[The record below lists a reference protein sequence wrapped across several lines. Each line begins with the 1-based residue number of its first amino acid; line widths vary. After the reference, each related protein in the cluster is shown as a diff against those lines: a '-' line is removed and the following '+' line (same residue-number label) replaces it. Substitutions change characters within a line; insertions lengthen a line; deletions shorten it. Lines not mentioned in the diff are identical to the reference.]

1 MGRWHGV
8 TSDTYKRLII
18 DSGAVYKDFVD
29 QDNPGT
35 LLGATRGGS
44 TFTIEQE
51 IKDMVVD
58 GAKGP
63 VKGGRRITRVNVK
76 LVCNFIEHSADLWQH
91 ALPGSEYSSDF
102 TTTLVPEDDEHVEF
116 RRSLEIALTDYIDNV
131 VLIGQVTGTDQ
142 AVVCGIKNAL
152 ADGNFELAFVDN
164 EETGL
169 SVQFTA
175 HFNPDCLDEEP
186 WILWYPEDLTT
197 TTAPGC

>member
-102 TTTLVPEDDEHVEF
+102 TTTIVPVDDEHVEF
-116 RRSLEIALTDYIDNV
+116 RRSLEIALSDYIDYV

-175 HFNPDCLDEEP
+175 HFHPDCLDEEP

>member
-1 MGRWHGV
+1 MMARWHGI
-8 TSDTYKRLII
+8 TQDTYKRLII

-51 IKDMVVD
+51 IKDMAVD

-63 VKGGRRITRVNVK
+63 VKGGRRITKVNVK
-76 LVCNFIEHSADLWQH
+76 LVINFIEHSADLWQH
-91 ALPGSEYSSDF
+91 ALPGSEYAAAFSTTVDPSSD
-102 TTTLVPEDDEHVEF
+102 DHVEF
-116 RRSLEIALTDYIDNV
+116 RRSLEIALADYIDNV
-131 VLIGQVTGTDQ
+131 VIIGQISGTDQ

-152 ADGNFELAFVDN
+152 ADGNFEMAFTDN
-164 EETGL
+164 EEAGL
-169 SVQFTA
+169 SVQFTG
-175 HFNPDCLDEEP
+175 HFTPCELDDEP

-197 TTAPGC
+197 TTAPC

>member
-8 TSDTYKRLII
+8 DTDTYKRLII
-18 DSGAVYKDFVD
+18 DSGAVYKDFVS
-29 QDNPGT
+29 QAVPGT

-51 IKDMVVD
+51 IKDMSVD

-63 VKGGRRITRVNVK
+63 VKGSRRITRVNVK
-76 LVCNFIEHSADLWQH
+76 LVCNFIEHSAELWEH
-91 ALPGSEYSSDF
+91 AIPGSTYAPDF
-102 TTTLVPEDDEHVEF
+102 LTTIDPADAYHVEF
-116 RRSLEIALTDYIDNV
+116 RRTLEILLADYITNV
-131 VLIGQVTGTDQ
+131 VIIGQITGTDQ

-152 ADGNFELAFVDN
+152 ADGNFEMAFVDN

-169 SVQFTA
+169 VVQFTA
-175 HFNPDCLDEEP
+175 HFDPSDLDEEP

-197 TTAPGC
+197 TTAP

>member
-1 MGRWHGV
+1 MARWHGI
-8 TSDTYKRLII
+8 TNDTYRRLII
-18 DSGAVYKDFVD
+18 DSGAVYMNFVD

-63 VKGGRRITRVNVK
+63 VKGGRRITKVNVK
-76 LVCNFIEHSADLWQH
+76 LVANFISHSVELWNY
-91 ALPGSEYSSDF
+91 ALPGSEYSASFATTEDPNSD
-102 TTTLVPEDDEHVEF
+102 DHIEF
-116 RRSLEIALTDYIDNV
+116 RRHLEIALSDYIDNIV
-131 VLIGQVTGTDQ
+131 IVGQITGTEQ
-142 AVVCGIKNAL
+142 AVVCGLKNAL
-152 ADGNFELAFVDN
+152 ADGNFEFAFTDN

-175 HFNPDCLDEEP
+175 HFTPCDLDSEP

-197 TTAPGC
+197 TAGPC

>member
-8 TSDTYKRLII
+8 NSDTYKRLII
-18 DSGAVYKDFVD
+18 DSGAVYKDFTSQAV
-29 QDNPGT
+29 PGT

-51 IKDMVVD
+51 IKDMAVD

-63 VKGGRRITRVNVK
+63 VKGSRRITRVNVK
-76 LVCNFIEHSADLWQH
+76 LVCNFIEHSADLWEH
-91 ALPGSEYSSDF
+91 ALPGSEYAADF
-102 TTTLVPEDDEHVEF
+102 ATTIEPVDAYHVEF
-116 RRSLEIALTDYIDNV
+116 RRSLEIALADYIDNV
-131 VLIGQVTGTDQ
+131 VIIGQVTGTDQ

-152 ADGNFELAFVDN
+152 ADGNFEMAFVDN

-169 SVQFTA
+169 TVQFTG
-175 HFNPDCLDEEP
+175 HFDPDALDEEP

-197 TTAPGC
+197 TTAP

>member
-8 TSDTYKRLII
+8 STDAYKRLII
-18 DSGAVYKDFVD
+18 DSGAVYKDFTSQAV
-29 QDNPGT
+29 PGT

-51 IKDMVVD
+51 IKDMAVD

-63 VKGGRRITRVNVK
+63 VKGSRRITRVNVK
-76 LVCNFIEHSADLWQH
+76 LVVNFISHSADLWED
-91 ALPGSEYSSDF
+91 AIPGSDYEPDF
-102 TTTLVPEDDEHVEF
+102 ATTISPVDADHVEF
-116 RRSLEIALTDYIDNV
+116 RRHLEIALADYIDNV
-131 VLIGQVTGTDQ
+131 VIIGQVTGTDQ

-164 EETGL
+164 EESGL
-169 SVQFTA
+169 TVQFTA
-175 HFNPDCLDEEP
+175 HFDPDNLDEEP

-197 TTAPGC
+197 TTAP